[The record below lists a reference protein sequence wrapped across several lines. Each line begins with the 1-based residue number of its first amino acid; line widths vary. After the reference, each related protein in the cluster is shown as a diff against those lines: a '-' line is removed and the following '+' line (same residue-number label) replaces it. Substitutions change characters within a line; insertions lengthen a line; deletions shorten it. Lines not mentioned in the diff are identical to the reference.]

1 MPLAGLL
8 PGTCLCS
15 NKRQA
20 GLRSTLGDNLT
31 QNRAGSAEDETGSFR
46 GRRRVNYQSVSL
58 FHMFNLKSD
67 FIISDPMWCLLKVI
81 LTYCKPL
88 NTLRCL
94 KYEVILI
101 Y

>member
-1 MPLAGLL
+1 MPLAGLQ
-8 PGTCLCS
+8 PGTRLCS

-20 GLRSTLGDNLT
+20 GLGSTLGDDLT
-31 QNRAGSAEDETGSFR
+31 QHRAGSAEDETGSFR

-58 FHMFNLKSD
+58 FHVFNLKSD
-67 FIISDPMWCLLKVI
+67 FIISDPMWCFLNVI

-88 NTLRCL
+88 NMLRCL